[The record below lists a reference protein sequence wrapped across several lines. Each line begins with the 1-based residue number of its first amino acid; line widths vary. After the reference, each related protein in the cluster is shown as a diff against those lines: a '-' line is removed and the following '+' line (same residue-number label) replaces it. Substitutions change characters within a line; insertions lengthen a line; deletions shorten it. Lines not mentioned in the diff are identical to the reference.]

1 MARKKRAFNLFEGIK
16 NTETEKRVSDV
27 GYLEDLEKGGGA
39 EKKPKATAPAAVKT
53 SSGSRAKEKPAS
65 RSRTRTKA
73 STVKDRPA
81 KEYVRKTFVVH
92 PDDLKVLQD
101 IVHREKS
108 SGNYM
113 YTMKEA
119 LGHAIQLLKKKMG

>member
-1 MARKKRAFNLFEGIK
+1 MARKKRAFNLFEGAK

-27 GYLEDLEKGGGA
+27 GYLEDLEKGGGSQD
-39 EKKPKATAPAAVKT
+39 KPKANAAGPVKT
-53 SSGSRAKEKPAS
+53 PAKPQAKEKPAS
-65 RSRTRTKA
+65 RPRTRTKA
-73 STVKDRPA
+73 PAVRERPA

-119 LGHAIQLLKKKMG
+119 LGHAIQLLKKKKG